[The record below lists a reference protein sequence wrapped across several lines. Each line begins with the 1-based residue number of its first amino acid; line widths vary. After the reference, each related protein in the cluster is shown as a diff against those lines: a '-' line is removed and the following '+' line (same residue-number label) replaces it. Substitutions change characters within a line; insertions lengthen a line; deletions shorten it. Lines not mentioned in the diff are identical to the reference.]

1 MAEEKKLQVDVE
13 GFNKAMEAA
22 RERSRT
28 AQNKV
33 SCLLQC
39 LFYVPKFLLRFKTPN
54 EIKGKQNPL
63 KILILISS
71 YFLSLSHL
79 SFVIVS
85 KLVVLLS
92 WMLMLHQRCTKEAL
106 LQQMIVSNLF
116 GSRYEFFVGIFSL
129 RKFNS

>member
-1 MAEEKKLQVDVE
+1 L
-13 GFNKAMEAA
+13 
-22 RERSRT
+22 S
-28 AQNKV
+28 
-33 SCLLQC
+33 
-39 LFYVPKFLLRFKTPN
+39 
-54 EIKGKQNPL
+54 
-63 KILILISS
+63 ISQP
-71 YFLSLSHL
+71 
-79 SFVIVS
+79 SFVNVS